1 MRLYRP
7 LLAAT
12 AAITLISNAGAALAE
27 PVSILNVSYDITR
40 EMYDKYNVW
49 FSEHWEEQTGQLLE
63 IRQSHAGSRSQ
74 ASSVISGVPAD
85 VVSLSTAA
93 DINAIVNKTD
103 FIQPGWESEFPHNS
117 SPYTS
122 IAVLLVREGNPK
134 NIDGWEDLAKP
145 DVSIITP
152 NPKTSGS
159 ARWNFLAAW
168 AWAVREFGSQE
179 AAREYITKVYRNV
192 PVLPSGGRGATTT
205 FIRRGIGD
213 VLITYENEALLA
225 LEKFGEDQFD
235 LVVPGYTILIETP
248 VAVVDANAAEH
259 GTTEVSKAY
268 LEGLYSDAGQT
279 IIAKHFFR
287 PADESLRK
295 QFSEL
300 YAETQTFTIRERFG
314 GWPKAQEKFFSDGA
328 IFDQI
333 YLTGGQG

>member
-1 MRLYRP
+1 MRLTNIKF
-7 LLAAT
+7 LLIAT
-12 AAITLISNAGAALAE
+12 AVVGLAPGLAQGKE
-27 PVSILNVSYDITR
+27 TILNVSYDITR
-40 EMYDKYNVW
+40 ELYDQYNEW
-49 FSEHWEEQTGQLLE
+49 FADHWQQKTGEKLAVK
-63 IRQSHAGSRSQ
+63 QSHGGSRAQ
-74 ASSVISGVPAD
+74 ANAVISGSPAD

-93 DINAIVNKTD
+93 DINAIVRNTD
-103 FIQPGWESEFPHNS
+103 LIDPDWQSELPHNS

-145 DVSIITP
+145 NVSVITP

-159 ARWNFLAAW
+159 ARWNFLSAW
-168 AWAVREFGSQE
+168 AWAVREYGSQK
-179 AAREYITKVYRNV
+179 AAREYITKVYKNV

-205 FIRRGIGD
+205 FIRRQIGD

-225 LEKFGEDQFD
+225 LKKFGEDQFD
-235 LVVPGYTILIETP
+235 VVVPEYTILIETP
-248 VAVVDANAAEH
+248 VAVVDANAAKH

-268 LEGLYSDAGQT
+268 LKGLYSDKGQT

-287 PADESLRK
+287 PADDSIRA

-300 YAETQTFTIRERFG
+300 YAQTETFTIGERFG
-314 GWPKAQEKFFSDGA
+314 GWAKAQEKFFSEGA

-333 YLTGGQG
+333 YLSDTQG